1 MPEVIYR
8 KGDTME
14 RELKDEEVE
23 LDIFQDPAIT
33 AEEERKIIR
42 DFRKKREKW
51 IKEDPEYRALLEE
64 LDLL

>member
-1 MPEVIYR
+1 
-8 KGDTME
+8 ME

-42 DFRKKREKW
+42 EFRKKRPELMKKYPDYRPLL
-51 IKEDPEYRALLEE
+51 KELGLL
-64 LDLL
+64 

>member
-1 MPEVIYR
+1 
-8 KGDTME
+8 ME

>member
-1 MPEVIYR
+1 
-8 KGDTME
+8 ME
-14 RELKDEEVE
+14 RKLKDEEVE